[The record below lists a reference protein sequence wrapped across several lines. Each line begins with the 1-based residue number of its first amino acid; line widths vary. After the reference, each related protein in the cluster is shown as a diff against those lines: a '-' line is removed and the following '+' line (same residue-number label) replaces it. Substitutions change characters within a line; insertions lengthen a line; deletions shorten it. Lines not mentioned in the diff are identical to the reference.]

1 MRGGGKHE
9 AVTPPHSSEAEQAVI
24 GALLLDNAALN
35 DIADLDARHF
45 YWPDHGRMFDVI
57 KRLVF
62 DRKPADVL
70 TVSEASGFEMLVLND
85 LAMGTPSAANIV
97 RYAEIVQDR
106 WRERRL
112 LALSGDIERSAL
124 AVGDVA
130 EKIDKAMAG
139 ITAIAERKCKSESV
153 LIEDALTAFLDRIDK
168 EASGLTEVIATGL
181 RDLDRHM
188 AGGGRRGE
196 LAVIGARPKMGKTAL
211 TLQMARNIARKHWV
225 LVCSQEMPVY
235 ELTSR
240 NVAALGEIN
249 LAHMRR
255 PDEMPDDCW
264 GRMASAVDECRSLN
278 LILDEQRAL
287 TLLDVRRKVMEAKRR
302 GGCDVVI
309 IDFLQLMVGDGD
321 NRNQELDRISNG
333 LKAMA
338 GEFDVWVIVL
348 SQLSREADKRHGAP
362 VMTDLRDCG
371 AIEAAADVIGMLYR
385 EFAHPLGE
393 RGEEWKHHAQLEL
406 VQRNGSPGTVNLW
419 FSGEFQ
425 QFKDWP
431 GMAPSRS
438 RASGARAGAGRRSM
452 E

>member
-1 MRGGGKHE
+1 MVQEK
-9 AVTPPHSSEAEQAVI
+9 AVTPPSSAEAEQSVI
-24 GALLLDNAALN
+24 GSLLLDNSSLN
-35 DIADLDARHF
+35 DLPDLESRHF
-45 YWPDHGRMFDVI
+45 YWPEHGRMFDEVR
-57 KRLVF
+57 RLVIAN
-62 DRKPADVL
+62 KPADVL
-70 TVSEASGFEMLVLND
+70 TVSESGGFAIKALND
-85 LAMGTPSAANIV
+85 IAMSVISAANV
-97 RYAEIVQDR
+97 AQYAEIVIDR
-106 WRERRL
+106 YRERRL
-112 LALSGDIERSAL
+112 LTLSDEMRQSAL

-130 EKIDKAMAG
+130 EKIDRAMAG
-139 ITAIAERKCKSESV
+139 VTAIAERKCKAESV
-153 LIEDALTAFLDRIDK
+153 VIEDAIAAFLDRLDL
-168 EASGLTEVIATGL
+168 EASGQTEVISTGL
-181 RDLDRHM
+181 RDLDELM
-188 AGGGRRGE
+188 GGGGRRGE
-196 LAVIGARPKMGKTAL
+196 LMVIGARPKMGKTAL
-211 TLQMARNIARKHWV
+211 TLQIARNSSRTHWV

-255 PDEMPDDCW
+255 PDRMPDDCW
-264 GRMASAVDECRSLN
+264 SRVSDGVEQSRGLK

-348 SQLSREADKRHGAP
+348 SQLSREADKRHGPP
-362 VMTDLRDCG
+362 VMTDLRDSG
-371 AIEAAADVIGMLYR
+371 AIEAAADVIGLLYR

-393 RGEEWKHHAQLEL
+393 KGDEWKHHAQMEL
-406 VQRNGSPGTVNLW
+406 VQRNGSPGTVSLW

-425 QFKDWP
+425 QFKDWY
-431 GMAPSRS
+431 GVMPSRLKGYGS
-438 RASGARAGAGRRSM
+438 RSGSGRGSRGM